1 MKRIHL
7 CEESGEEK
15 GGVGVARVATIRPSL
30 AAAPRLG
37 GKTATFL
44 MNPFNGAADMKE
56 TTVIG

>member
-1 MKRIHL
+1 MERIHF
-7 CEESGEEK
+7 CEESGEE

-30 AAAPRLG
+30 AAAPRVG

-56 TTVIG
+56 TTGIG

>member
-1 MKRIHL
+1 MRR
-7 CEESGEEK
+7 EEK

-37 GKTATFL
+37 GGKTATFL

>member
-1 MKRIHL
+1 M
-7 CEESGEEK
+7 K
-15 GGVGVARVATIRPSL
+15 GGVGVARVAAIRPSL
-30 AAAPRLG
+30 AAVPRLG